1 VDFKRKNM
9 FNLSISELEKY
20 IQDDLPYFDLTTS
33 LQNCNDSHAQI
44 EVYTREDIIVSCSEE
59 AAKIAELLNCKVEF
73 FVKSKTKLEK
83 GSTILKFSGL
93 YEDIH
98 KAWRLTQIL
107 LEYSCKISTYSY
119 EMNKKLKEKNPDC
132 ELLTT
137 RKTFPFS
144 KRFCIK
150 AAICGGAMP
159 HRLNLSETILFFDGH
174 RILYKNSDEFYEDL
188 KRIKRK
194 IPEKKLNVESDNL
207 KDCKNLMNIGVD
219 VIQLD
224 KIDFEELEKIIEYK
238 NENYPFVKILVAG
251 GINLTNI
258 EKYAS
263 YKIDGVVTSSVYNCG
278 MANISSRLELN

>member
-1 VDFKRKNM
+1 M
-9 FNLSISELEKY
+9 FNLSTFELEKY

-33 LQNCNDSHAQI
+33 LQNCNNAIAQI

-59 AAKIAELLNCKVEF
+59 AAKIAELLNCKVDF
-73 FVKSKTKLEK
+73 FVKSKNKLEK
-83 GSTILKFSGL
+83 DGIILRFSGL

-107 LEYSCKISTYSY
+107 LEYSCKISTYAH
-119 EMNKKLKEKNPDC
+119 EMKERIEKINPSC

-150 AAICGGAMP
+150 AAFCGGAMP
-159 HRLNLSETILFFDGH
+159 HRLNLSETVLFFEGH
-174 RILYKNSDEFYEDL
+174 RILYKSNIEFYEDL
-188 KRIKRK
+188 KRIKTK
-194 IPEKKLNVESDNL
+194 IPEKKLNVESESFEDSI
-207 KDCKNLMNIGVD
+207 NLMKIGVD

-224 KIDFEELEKIIEYK
+224 KIDFEELGKIITYK
-238 NENYPFVKILVAG
+238 NENFPFVKILVAG

-278 MANISSRLELN
+278 MANISSRLKII

>member
-1 VDFKRKNM
+1 M

-194 IPEKKLNVESDNL
+194 IPEKKLKVESDNL
-207 KDCKNLMNIGVD
+207 QDSINLMKIGVD

-238 NENYPFVKILVAG
+238 NQNYPFVKILVAG

-263 YKIDGVVTSSVYNCG
+263 YKIDGVVTSSVYNSG
-278 MANISSRLELN
+278 MANISSRLEII

>member
-1 VDFKRKNM
+1 M
-9 FNLSISELEKY
+9 FNLSIQELEKY
-20 IQDDLPYFDLTTS
+20 IQDDIPYFDLTTS
-33 LQNCNDSHAQI
+33 LQNCNNTIAQI
-44 EVYTREDIIVSCSEE
+44 EVFTREDIIVSCSEE
-59 AAKIAELLNCKVEF
+59 AAKIVELLNCKVDF
-73 FVKSKTKLEK
+73 FVKSKNKVEK
-83 GSTILKFSGL
+83 DGTILKFSGL

-119 EMNKKLKEKNPDC
+119 QMKEKIEKINPSC

-150 AAICGGAMP
+150 AAFCGGAMP
-159 HRLNLSETILFFDGH
+159 HRLNLSETVLFFEGH
-174 RILYKNSDEFYEDL
+174 RILYKNNEEFYEDL
-188 KRIKRK
+188 KRIKTK
-194 IPEKKLNVESDNL
+194 IPEKKLNVESESFEDSI
-207 KDCKNLMNIGVD
+207 NLMKTGVD

-224 KIDFEELEKIIEYK
+224 KIDFEELEKIITYK
-238 NENYPFVKILVAG
+238 NENFPNVKILVAG

-278 MANISSRLELN
+278 MANISSRLKII

>member
-1 VDFKRKNM
+1 M
-9 FNLSISELEKY
+9 FNLSTSELEKY

-33 LQNCNDSHAQI
+33 LQNCNNVLAQI

-59 AAKIAELLNCKVEF
+59 AAKIAELLNCKVDF
-73 FVKSKTKLEK
+73 FVKSKNKVEK
-83 GSTILKFSGL
+83 NGTILKFSGL

-107 LEYSCKISTYSY
+107 LEYSCKISTYAH
-119 EMNKKLKEKNPDC
+119 EMKEKIEKINPSC

-150 AAICGGAMP
+150 AAFCGGAMP
-159 HRLNLSETILFFDGH
+159 HRLNLSETVLFFEGH
-174 RILYKNSDEFYEDL
+174 RILYKNNEEFYEDL
-188 KRIKRK
+188 KRIKTK
-194 IPEKKLNVESDNL
+194 IPEKKLNVESGSFEDSI
-207 KDCKNLMNIGVD
+207 NLMKIGVD

-224 KIDFEELEKIIEYK
+224 KIDFEELEKIITYK

-278 MANISSRLELN
+278 MANISSKLKII

>member
-1 VDFKRKNM
+1 M
-9 FNLSISELEKY
+9 FNLSIQELEKY
-20 IQDDLPYFDLTTS
+20 IQDDIPYFDLTTS
-33 LQNCNDSHAQI
+33 LQNCNNTIAQI
-44 EVYTREDIIVSCSEE
+44 EVFTREDIIVSCSEE
-59 AAKIAELLNCKVEF
+59 AAKIAELLNCKVDF
-73 FVKSKTKLEK
+73 FVKSKNKVEK
-83 GSTILKFSGL
+83 DGTILKFSGL

-119 EMNKKLKEKNPDC
+119 QMKEKIEEINPTC

-150 AAICGGAMP
+150 AAFCGGAMP
-159 HRLNLSETILFFDGH
+159 HRLNLSETVLFFEGH
-174 RILYKNSDEFYEDL
+174 RILYKNNEEFYEDL
-188 KRIKRK
+188 KRIKTK
-194 IPEKKLNVESDNL
+194 IPEKKLNVESESFEDSI
-207 KDCKNLMNIGVD
+207 NLMKIGVD

-224 KIDFEELEKIIEYK
+224 KIDFEELEKIITYK
-238 NENYPFVKILVAG
+238 NENFPNVKILVAG

-278 MANISSRLELN
+278 MANISSRLKII

>member
-1 VDFKRKNM
+1 M
-9 FNLSISELEKY
+9 FNLSTFELEKY

-33 LQNCNDSHAQI
+33 LQNCNNVIAQI

-59 AAKIAELLNCKVEF
+59 AAKIAELLNCKVDF
-73 FVKSKTKLEK
+73 FVKSKNKLEK
-83 GSTILKFSGL
+83 DDIILRFSGL

-107 LEYSCKISTYSY
+107 LEYSCKISTYAHQ
-119 EMNKKLKEKNPDC
+119 MKEKIEKIHPSC

-150 AAICGGAMP
+150 AAFCGGAMP
-159 HRLNLSETILFFDGH
+159 HRLNLSETVLFFEGH
-174 RILYKNSDEFYEDL
+174 RILYKSNIEFYEDL
-188 KRIKRK
+188 KRIKTK
-194 IPEKKLNVESDNL
+194 IPEKKLNIESESL
-207 KDCKNLMNIGVD
+207 KDSINLMKIGVD

-224 KIDFEELEKIIEYK
+224 KIDFEELEKIITYK
-238 NENYPFVKILVAG
+238 NENFPNVKILVAG

-278 MANISSRLELN
+278 MANISSRLKIIQK

>member
-1 VDFKRKNM
+1 M
-9 FNLSISELEKY
+9 FNLSIQELEKY

-33 LQNCNDSHAQI
+33 LQNCNNAIAQI
-44 EVYTREDIIVSCSEE
+44 EVFTREEIIVSCSEE
-59 AAKIAELLNCKVEF
+59 AAKIAELLNCKVDF
-73 FVKSKTKLEK
+73 FVKSKNKVEK
-83 GSTILKFSGL
+83 NGTILKFSGL

-119 EMNKKLKEKNPDC
+119 QMKEKIEEINPTC

-150 AAICGGAMP
+150 ASFCGGAMP
-159 HRLNLSETILFFDGH
+159 HRLNLSETVLFFEGH
-174 RILYKNSDEFYEDL
+174 RILYKNNEEFYEDL
-188 KRIKRK
+188 KRIKTK
-194 IPEKKLNVESDNL
+194 IPEKKLNVESESFEDSI
-207 KDCKNLMNIGVD
+207 NLMKIGVD

-224 KIDFEELEKIIEYK
+224 KIDFEELEKIIIYK
-238 NENYPFVKILVAG
+238 NENFPNVKILVAG

-278 MANISSRLELN
+278 MANISSRLKII

>member
-1 VDFKRKNM
+1 M
-9 FNLSISELEKY
+9 FNLSIQELEKY

-33 LQNCNDSHAQI
+33 LQDCNNAFAQI
-44 EVYTREDIIVSCSEE
+44 EVFTREDIIVSCSEE
-59 AAKIAELLNCKVEF
+59 AVKIAELLNCKVDF
-73 FVKSKTKLEK
+73 FVKSKTKIEK
-83 GSTILKFSGL
+83 NSTILKYSGL

-119 EMNKKLKEKNPDC
+119 QMKEKIEKINPTC

-150 AAICGGAMP
+150 AAFCGGAMP
-159 HRLNLSETILFFDGH
+159 HRLNLSETVLFFEGH
-174 RILYKNSDEFYEDL
+174 RILYKNNEEFYEDL
-188 KRIKRK
+188 KRIKIK
-194 IPEKKLNVESDNL
+194 IPEKKLNIESESFEDSI
-207 KDCKNLMNIGVD
+207 NLMKIGVD

-224 KIDFEELEKIIEYK
+224 KIDFEELEKIITYK
-238 NENYPFVKILVAG
+238 NKNFPTVKILVAG

-263 YKIDGVVTSSVYNCG
+263 YKIDGVVTSSIYNCG
-278 MANISSRLELN
+278 MANISSRLKIV

>member
-1 VDFKRKNM
+1 M
-9 FNLSISELEKY
+9 FNLSIQELEKY

-33 LQNCNDSHAQI
+33 LQNCNNAIAQI
-44 EVYTREDIIVSCSEE
+44 EVFTREEIIVSCSEE
-59 AAKIAELLNCKVEF
+59 AAKIAELLNCKVDF
-73 FVKSKTKLEK
+73 FVKSKNKVEK
-83 GSTILKFSGL
+83 NGTILKFSGL

-119 EMNKKLKEKNPDC
+119 QMKEKIEEINPTC

-150 AAICGGAMP
+150 ASFCGGAMP
-159 HRLNLSETILFFDGH
+159 HRLNLSETVLFFEGH
-174 RILYKNSDEFYEDL
+174 RILYKNNEEFYQDL
-188 KRIKRK
+188 KRIKTK

-207 KDCKNLMNIGVD
+207 EDSKNLMKTGVD

-224 KIDFEELEKIIEYK
+224 KIDFEELEKIITYK
-238 NENYPFVKILVAG
+238 NENFPNVKILVAG

-278 MANISSRLELN
+278 MANISSRLRIV

>member
-1 VDFKRKNM
+1 M

-207 KDCKNLMNIGVD
+207 EDCKNLMNIGVD

-224 KIDFEELEKIIEYK
+224 KIDFEELKKIIEYK
-238 NENYPFVKILVAG
+238 DKNFPNVKILVAG
-251 GINLTNI
+251 GINLSNI

>member
-1 VDFKRKNM
+1 M
-9 FNLSISELEKY
+9 FNLSIQELEKY
-20 IQDDLPYFDLTTS
+20 IQDDIPYFDLTTS
-33 LQNCNDSHAQI
+33 LQNCNNAIAQI
-44 EVYTREDIIVSCSEE
+44 EVFTREDIIVSCSEE
-59 AAKIAELLNCKVEF
+59 AAKIVELLNCKVDF
-73 FVKSKTKLEK
+73 FVKSKNKVEK
-83 GSTILKFSGL
+83 DGTILKFSGL

-119 EMNKKLKEKNPDC
+119 QMKEKIEKINPSC

-150 AAICGGAMP
+150 AAFCGGAMP
-159 HRLNLSETILFFDGH
+159 HRLNLSETVLFFEGH
-174 RILYKNSDEFYEDL
+174 RILYKNNEEFYEDL
-188 KRIKRK
+188 KRIKTK
-194 IPEKKLNVESDNL
+194 IPEKKLNVESESFEDSI
-207 KDCKNLMNIGVD
+207 NLMKIGVD

-224 KIDFEELEKIIEYK
+224 KIDFEELEKIITYK
-238 NENYPFVKILVAG
+238 NENFPNVKILVAG

-278 MANISSRLELN
+278 MANISSRLKIM

>member
-1 VDFKRKNM
+1 M
-9 FNLSISELEKY
+9 FNLTTSELEKY

-33 LQNCNDSHAQI
+33 LQNCNNAIAQI

-59 AAKIAELLNCKVEF
+59 AAKIAELLNCKVDF
-73 FVKSKTKLEK
+73 FVKSKNKIEK
-83 GSTILKFSGL
+83 DGIISRFSGL

-119 EMNKKLKEKNPDC
+119 QMKEKIEKINPFC

-150 AAICGGAMP
+150 AAFCGGAMP
-159 HRLNLSETILFFDGH
+159 HRLNLSETVLFFEGH
-174 RILYKNSDEFYEDL
+174 RILYKNNEEFYEDL
-188 KRIKRK
+188 KRIKTK
-194 IPEKKLNVESDNL
+194 IPEKKLNVESESFEDSI
-207 KDCKNLMNIGVD
+207 NLMKVGVD

-224 KIDFEELEKIIEYK
+224 KIDFEELEKIITYK
-238 NENYPFVKILVAG
+238 NGNFPFVKILVAG

-278 MANISSRLELN
+278 MANISSRLKII

>member
-1 VDFKRKNM
+1 M
-9 FNLSISELEKY
+9 FNLSIQELEKY
-20 IQDDLPYFDLTTS
+20 IQDDIPYFDLTTS
-33 LQNCNDSHAQI
+33 LQNCNNTIAQI
-44 EVYTREDIIVSCSEE
+44 EVFTREDIIVSCSEE
-59 AAKIAELLNCKVEF
+59 AAKIVELLNCKVDF
-73 FVKSKTKLEK
+73 FVKSKNKVEK
-83 GSTILKFSGL
+83 DGTILKFSGL

-119 EMNKKLKEKNPDC
+119 QMKEKIEKINPSC

-150 AAICGGAMP
+150 AAFCGGAMP
-159 HRLNLSETILFFDGH
+159 HRLNLSETVLFFEGH
-174 RILYKNSDEFYEDL
+174 RILYKNNEEFYEDL
-188 KRIKRK
+188 KRIKTK
-194 IPEKKLNVESDNL
+194 IPEKKLNVESESFEDSI
-207 KDCKNLMNIGVD
+207 NLMKIGVD

-224 KIDFEELEKIIEYK
+224 KIDFEELEKIITYK
-238 NENYPFVKILVAG
+238 NENFPNVKILVAG

-278 MANISSRLELN
+278 MANISSRLKIM

>member
-1 VDFKRKNM
+1 M
-9 FNLSISELEKY
+9 FNLSTSELEKY

-33 LQNCNDSHAQI
+33 LQNCNNVIAQI

-59 AAKIAELLNCKVEF
+59 AAKIAELLNCKVDF
-73 FVKSKTKLEK
+73 FVKSKNKIRK
-83 GSTILKFSGL
+83 DGTILRFSGL

-107 LEYSCKISTYSY
+107 LEYSCKISTYAY
-119 EMNKKLKEKNPDC
+119 QMKEKIEKINPFC

-150 AAICGGAMP
+150 AAFCGGAMP
-159 HRLNLSETILFFDGH
+159 HRLNLSETVLYFEGH
-174 RILYKNSDEFYEDL
+174 RILYKNDEEFYEDL
-188 KRIKRK
+188 KRIKTK
-194 IPEKKLNVESDNL
+194 IPEKKLNVESESL
-207 KDCKNLMNIGVD
+207 KDSINLMKIGVD

-224 KIDFEELEKIIEYK
+224 KIDFEELEKIITYK
-238 NENYPFVKILVAG
+238 NENFPNVKILVAG

-278 MANISSRLELN
+278 MANISSRLKII

>member
-1 VDFKRKNM
+1 M

-207 KDCKNLMNIGVD
+207 EDCKNLMNIGVD

-224 KIDFEELEKIIEYK
+224 KIDFEELKKIIEYK
-238 NENYPFVKILVAG
+238 DKNFPNVKILVAG
-251 GINLTNI
+251 GINLSNI

-278 MANISSRLELN
+278 MANISSKLEII

>member
-1 VDFKRKNM
+1 
-9 FNLSISELEKY
+9 
-20 IQDDLPYFDLTTS
+20 
-33 LQNCNDSHAQI
+33 
-44 EVYTREDIIVSCSEE
+44 
-59 AAKIAELLNCKVEF
+59 
-73 FVKSKTKLEK
+73 
-83 GSTILKFSGL
+83 
-93 YEDIH
+93 
-98 KAWRLTQIL
+98 
-107 LEYSCKISTYSY
+107 
-119 EMNKKLKEKNPDC
+119 
-132 ELLTT
+132 
-137 RKTFPFS
+137 
-144 KRFCIK
+144 
-150 AAICGGAMP
+150 MP

>member
-1 VDFKRKNM
+1 M
-9 FNLSISELEKY
+9 FNLTTSELEKY

-33 LQNCNDSHAQI
+33 LQNCNNVLAQI

-59 AAKIAELLNCKVEF
+59 AAKIAELLNCKVDF
-73 FVKSKTKLEK
+73 FVKSKNKIK
-83 GSTILKFSGL
+83 KDGTILRFSGL

-107 LEYSCKISTYSY
+107 LEYSCKISTYAY
-119 EMNKKLKEKNPDC
+119 QMKEKIEKINPFC

-150 AAICGGAMP
+150 AAFCGGAMP
-159 HRLNLSETILFFDGH
+159 HRLNLSETVLYFEGH
-174 RILYKNSDEFYEDL
+174 RILYKNNEEFYEDL
-188 KRIKRK
+188 KRIKTK
-194 IPEKKLNVESDNL
+194 IPEKKLNVESESL
-207 KDCKNLMNIGVD
+207 KDSINLMKIGVD
-219 VIQLD
+219 VLQLD
-224 KIDFEELEKIIEYK
+224 KIDFEELEKIITYK
-238 NENYPFVKILVAG
+238 NENFPNVKILVAG

-263 YKIDGVVTSSVYNCG
+263 CKIDGVVTSSVYNCG
-278 MANISSRLELN
+278 MANISSRLKII

>member
-1 VDFKRKNM
+1 M
-9 FNLSISELEKY
+9 FNLSTFELEKY

-33 LQNCNDSHAQI
+33 LQNCNNVLAQI

-59 AAKIAELLNCKVEF
+59 AAKIAELLNCKVDF
-73 FVKSKTKLEK
+73 FVKSKNKVEK
-83 GSTILKFSGL
+83 NGTILKFSGF
-93 YEDIH
+93 YKDIH

-107 LEYSCKISTYSY
+107 LEYSCKISTYAHQ
-119 EMNKKLKEKNPDC
+119 MKEKIEKINPSC

-150 AAICGGAMP
+150 AAFCGGAMP
-159 HRLNLSETILFFDGH
+159 HRLNLSETVLFFEGH
-174 RILYKNSDEFYEDL
+174 RILYKNNEEFYEDL
-188 KRIKRK
+188 KRIKTK
-194 IPEKKLNVESDNL
+194 IPEKKLNVESESFEDSI
-207 KDCKNLMNIGVD
+207 NLMKIGVD

-224 KIDFEELEKIIEYK
+224 KIDFEELEKIITYK
-238 NENYPFVKILVAG
+238 NENFPFVKILVAG

-278 MANISSRLELN
+278 MANISSRLEII

>member
-1 VDFKRKNM
+1 M

-33 LQNCNDSHAQI
+33 LQNCNDTKAQI
-44 EVYTREDIIVSCSEE
+44 EVFTREDIIVSCSEE

-73 FVKSKTKLEK
+73 FVKSKTKIEA
-83 GSTILKFSGL
+83 GATILKFSGL

-107 LEYSCKISTYSY
+107 LEYSCKISTYAY
-119 EMNKKLKEKNPDC
+119 EMKEKIEKLNPSC

-150 AAICGGAMP
+150 AAFCGGAMP
-159 HRLNLSETILFFDGH
+159 HRLNLSETILFFEGH
-174 RILYKNSDEFYEDL
+174 RILYKNNEEFYEDL
-188 KRIKRK
+188 KKIKTK
-194 IPEKKLNVESDNL
+194 IPEKKLNVESESLEDSI
-207 KDCKNLMNIGVD
+207 NLMKIGVD

-224 KIDFEELEKIIEYK
+224 KIDFEELEKIITYK
-238 NENYPFVKILVAG
+238 NENFSNVKILVAG

-278 MANISSRLELN
+278 MANISSKLKII

>member
-1 VDFKRKNM
+1 M
-9 FNLSISELEKY
+9 FNLSIQELEKY

-33 LQNCNDSHAQI
+33 LQNCNNVLAQI

-59 AAKIAELLNCKVEF
+59 AAKIAELLNCKVDF
-73 FVKSKTKLEK
+73 FVKSKNKVEK
-83 GSTILKFSGL
+83 NGSILKFSGL

-119 EMNKKLKEKNPDC
+119 QMKEKIEKINPFC

-150 AAICGGAMP
+150 ASFCGGAMP
-159 HRLNLSETILFFDGH
+159 HRLNLSETVLFFEGH
-174 RILYKNSDEFYEDL
+174 RILYKNNEEFYEDL
-188 KRIKRK
+188 KRIKTK

-207 KDCKNLMNIGVD
+207 EDSKNLMKTGVD

-224 KIDFEELEKIIEYK
+224 KIDFEELEKIIIYK
-238 NENYPFVKILVAG
+238 NENFPNVKILVAG

-278 MANISSRLELN
+278 MANISSRLKII

>member
-1 VDFKRKNM
+1 M

-20 IQDDLPYFDLTTS
+20 IQDDIPYFDLTTS
-33 LQNCNDSHAQI
+33 LQNCNNVKAHI
-44 EVYTREDIIVSCSEE
+44 EVFTREDIIVSCSEE
-59 AAKIAELLNCKVEF
+59 AVKIAELLNCKVEF
-73 FVKSKTKLEK
+73 YEKSKTKINK
-83 GSTILKFSGL
+83 GSTILKYSGN

-119 EMNKKLKEKNPDC
+119 QMKEKIEKINPSC

-150 AAICGGAMP
+150 AAFCGGAMP
-159 HRLNLSETILFFDGH
+159 HRLNLSETILFFEGH
-174 RILYKNSDEFYEDL
+174 RILYKNNFDFYEDL
-188 KRIKRK
+188 KRIKTK
-194 IPEKKLNVESDNL
+194 IPEKKLNVESESFEDSV
-207 KDCKNLMNIGVD
+207 NLMKIGVD

-224 KIDFEELEKIIEYK
+224 KIDFEELEKIITYK
-238 NENYPFVKILVAG
+238 NENFPDVKILVAG

-278 MANISSRLELN
+278 MANISSRLEII

>member
-1 VDFKRKNM
+1 M
-9 FNLSISELEKY
+9 FNLSIQELEKY

-33 LQNCNDSHAQI
+33 LQNCNNAIAQI
-44 EVYTREDIIVSCSEE
+44 EVFTREEIIVSCSEE
-59 AAKIAELLNCKVEF
+59 AAKIAELLNCKVDF
-73 FVKSKTKLEK
+73 FVKSKNKVEK
-83 GSTILKFSGL
+83 NGSILKFSGL

-119 EMNKKLKEKNPDC
+119 QMKEKIEEINPSC

-150 AAICGGAMP
+150 ASFCGGAMP
-159 HRLNLSETILFFDGH
+159 HRLNLSETVLFFEGH
-174 RILYKNSDEFYEDL
+174 RILYKNNEEFYEDL
-188 KRIKRK
+188 KRIKTK
-194 IPEKKLNVESDNL
+194 IPEKKLNVESESFEDSI
-207 KDCKNLMNIGVD
+207 NLMKTGVD

-224 KIDFEELEKIIEYK
+224 KIDFEELEKIITYK
-238 NENYPFVKILVAG
+238 NENFPNVKILVAG

-278 MANISSRLELN
+278 MANISSRLKII

>member
-1 VDFKRKNM
+1 M
-9 FNLSISELEKY
+9 FNLSINELEKY

-33 LQNCNDSHAQI
+33 LQNCNNAIAQI
-44 EVYTREDIIVSCSEE
+44 EVYIREDIVVSCSEE

-73 FVKSKTKLEK
+73 FVKSKNKIEK
-83 GSTILKFSGL
+83 GSTILRFSGF

-119 EMNKKLKEKNPDC
+119 QMKEKIEKINPTC

-150 AAICGGAMP
+150 AAFCGGAMP
-159 HRLNLSETILFFDGH
+159 HRLNLSETVLFFEGH
-174 RILYKNSDEFYEDL
+174 RILYKNNEEFYEDL
-188 KRIKRK
+188 KRIKTK
-194 IPEKKLNVESDNL
+194 IPEKKLNVESENFEDSV
-207 KDCKNLMNIGVD
+207 NLMKIGVD

-224 KIDFEELEKIIEYK
+224 KIDFEELEKIITYK

-278 MANISSRLELN
+278 MANISSRLRIV

>member
-1 VDFKRKNM
+1 M
-9 FNLSISELEKY
+9 FNLSIQELEKY

-33 LQNCNDSHAQI
+33 LQNCNNTIAQI
-44 EVYTREDIIVSCSEE
+44 EVFTREDIIVSCSEE
-59 AAKIAELLNCKVEF
+59 AAKIVELLNCKVDF
-73 FVKSKTKLEK
+73 FVKSKNKVEK
-83 GSTILKFSGL
+83 DGTILKFSGL

-119 EMNKKLKEKNPDC
+119 QMKEKIEKINPSC

-150 AAICGGAMP
+150 AAFCGGAMP
-159 HRLNLSETILFFDGH
+159 HRLNLSETVLFFEGH
-174 RILYKNSDEFYEDL
+174 RILYKNNEEFYEDL
-188 KRIKRK
+188 KRIKTK
-194 IPEKKLNVESDNL
+194 IPEKKLNVESESFEDSI
-207 KDCKNLMNIGVD
+207 NLMKIGVD

-224 KIDFEELEKIIEYK
+224 KIDFEELEKIITYK
-238 NENYPFVKILVAG
+238 NENFPNVKILVAG

-278 MANISSRLELN
+278 MANISSRLKIM

>member
-1 VDFKRKNM
+1 M
-9 FNLSISELEKY
+9 FNLTTSELEKY

-33 LQNCNDSHAQI
+33 LQNCNNAIAQI

-59 AAKIAELLNCKVEF
+59 AVKIAELLNCKVDF
-73 FVKSKTKLEK
+73 FVKSKNKIEK
-83 GSTILKFSGL
+83 DGIILRFSGL

-98 KAWRLTQIL
+98 KAWRLSQIL
-107 LEYSCKISTYSY
+107 LEYSCKISTYAY
-119 EMNKKLKEKNPDC
+119 QMKEKIEKINPSC

-150 AAICGGAMP
+150 AALCGGAMP
-159 HRLNLSETILFFDGH
+159 HRLNLSETILFFEGH
-174 RILYKNSDEFYEDL
+174 RILYKNSEEFYEDL
-188 KRIKRK
+188 KRIKTK
-194 IPEKKLNVESDNL
+194 IPEKKLNVESESL
-207 KDCKNLMNIGVD
+207 KDSINLMKIGVD
-219 VIQLD
+219 VLQLD
-224 KIDFEELEKIIEYK
+224 KIDFEELEKIITYK
-238 NENYPFVKILVAG
+238 NENFSNVKILVAG

-278 MANISSRLELN
+278 MANISSRLKII

>member
-1 VDFKRKNM
+1 M

-33 LQNCNDSHAQI
+33 LQNCNNAIAQI

-73 FVKSKTKLEK
+73 FVKSKNKIEK
-83 GSTILKFSGL
+83 GSTILRFSGL

-119 EMNKKLKEKNPDC
+119 QMKEKIEKINPSC

-150 AAICGGAMP
+150 AAFCGGAMP
-159 HRLNLSETILFFDGH
+159 HRLNLSETVLFFEGH
-174 RILYKNSDEFYEDL
+174 RILYKNNKEFYEDL
-188 KRIKRK
+188 KRIKTK
-194 IPEKKLNVESDNL
+194 IPEKKLNVESDNFE
-207 KDCKNLMNIGVD
+207 DSVNLMKIGVD

-224 KIDFEELEKIIEYK
+224 KIDFEELEKIITYK
-238 NENYPFVKILVAG
+238 NENFPTVKILVAG
-251 GINLTNI
+251 GINLSNI

-278 MANISSRLELN
+278 MANISSRLRIV

>member
-1 VDFKRKNM
+1 M

-207 KDCKNLMNIGVD
+207 EDCKNLMNIGVD

-278 MANISSRLELN
+278 MANISSKLEII

>member
-1 VDFKRKNM
+1 M
-9 FNLSISELEKY
+9 L
-20 IQDDLPYFDLTTS
+20 
-33 LQNCNDSHAQI
+33 
-44 EVYTREDIIVSCSEE
+44 
-59 AAKIAELLNCKVEF
+59 
-73 FVKSKTKLEK
+73 
-83 GSTILKFSGL
+83 
-93 YEDIH
+93 
-98 KAWRLTQIL
+98 
-107 LEYSCKISTYSY
+107 
-119 EMNKKLKEKNPDC
+119 
-132 ELLTT
+132 
-137 RKTFPFS
+137 
-144 KRFCIK
+144 
-150 AAICGGAMP
+150 

-194 IPEKKLNVESDNL
+194 IPEKKLNVESNNL
-207 KDCKNLMNIGVD
+207 QDSINLMKIGVD

>member
-1 VDFKRKNM
+1 M
-9 FNLSISELEKY
+9 FNLSTFELEKY

-33 LQNCNDSHAQI
+33 LQNCNNAIAQI
-44 EVYTREDIIVSCSEE
+44 EVFTREEIIVSCSEE
-59 AAKIAELLNCKVEF
+59 AAKIAELLNCKVDF
-73 FVKSKTKLEK
+73 FVKSKNKVEK
-83 GSTILKFSGL
+83 NGTILKFSGL

-107 LEYSCKISTYSY
+107 LEYSCKISTYAY
-119 EMNKKLKEKNPDC
+119 QMKEKIEKINPFC

-150 AAICGGAMP
+150 AAFCGGAMH
-159 HRLNLSETILFFDGH
+159 HRLNLSETVLYFEGH
-174 RILYKNSDEFYEDL
+174 RILYKNNEEFYEDL
-188 KRIKRK
+188 KRIKTK
-194 IPEKKLNVESDNL
+194 IPEKKLNVESESFEDSI
-207 KDCKNLMNIGVD
+207 NLMKIGVD

-224 KIDFEELEKIIEYK
+224 KIDFEELEKIIIYK
-238 NENYPFVKILVAG
+238 NENFPNVKILVAG

-278 MANISSRLELN
+278 MANISSRLKII

>member
-1 VDFKRKNM
+1 
-9 FNLSISELEKY
+9 
-20 IQDDLPYFDLTTS
+20 
-33 LQNCNDSHAQI
+33 
-44 EVYTREDIIVSCSEE
+44 
-59 AAKIAELLNCKVEF
+59 
-73 FVKSKTKLEK
+73 
-83 GSTILKFSGL
+83 
-93 YEDIH
+93 
-98 KAWRLTQIL
+98 
-107 LEYSCKISTYSY
+107 
-119 EMNKKLKEKNPDC
+119 MNKKIKNVNQHC

-207 KDCKNLMNIGVD
+207 EDCKNLMNIGVD

>member
-1 VDFKRKNM
+1 M
-9 FNLSISELEKY
+9 FNLSTFELEKY

-33 LQNCNDSHAQI
+33 LQNCNNAIAQI

-59 AAKIAELLNCKVEF
+59 AAKIAELLNCKVDF
-73 FVKSKTKLEK
+73 FVKSKNKLEK
-83 GSTILKFSGL
+83 DGTILRFSGL

-107 LEYSCKISTYSY
+107 LEYSCKISTYAHQ
-119 EMNKKLKEKNPDC
+119 MKEKIEKINPSC

-150 AAICGGAMP
+150 AAFCGGAMP
-159 HRLNLSETILFFDGH
+159 HRLNLSETVLFFEGH
-174 RILYKNSDEFYEDL
+174 RILYKSNVDFYEDL
-188 KRIKRK
+188 KRIKAK

-207 KDCKNLMNIGVD
+207 EDSINLMKIGVD

-224 KIDFEELEKIIEYK
+224 KIDFKELEKIITYK
-238 NENYPFVKILVAG
+238 NENFPNVKILVAG

-278 MANISSRLELN
+278 MANISSRLKII

>member
-1 VDFKRKNM
+1 M

-83 GSTILKFSGL
+83 DSTILKFSGL

-119 EMNKKLKEKNPDC
+119 EMNQKIKNVNQHC

-207 KDCKNLMNIGVD
+207 EDCKNLMNIGVD

>member
-1 VDFKRKNM
+1 M
-9 FNLSISELEKY
+9 FNLSIQELEKY

-33 LQNCNDSHAQI
+33 LQNCNNAIAQI
-44 EVYTREDIIVSCSEE
+44 EVFTREEIIVSCSEE
-59 AAKIAELLNCKVEF
+59 AAKIAELLNCKVDF
-73 FVKSKTKLEK
+73 FVKSKNKVEK
-83 GSTILKFSGL
+83 NGSILKFSGL

-119 EMNKKLKEKNPDC
+119 QMKEKIEKVNPSC

-150 AAICGGAMP
+150 ASFCGGAMP
-159 HRLNLSETILFFDGH
+159 HRLNLSETVLFFEGH
-174 RILYKNSDEFYEDL
+174 RILYKNNEEFYEDL
-188 KRIKRK
+188 KRIKTK
-194 IPEKKLNVESDNL
+194 IPEKKLNVESESFEDSI
-207 KDCKNLMNIGVD
+207 NLMKIGVD

-224 KIDFEELEKIIEYK
+224 KIDFEELEKIIIYK
-238 NENYPFVKILVAG
+238 NENFPNVKILVAG

-278 MANISSRLELN
+278 MANISSRLKII

>member
-1 VDFKRKNM
+1 M
-9 FNLSISELEKY
+9 FNLSIQELEKY

-33 LQNCNDSHAQI
+33 LQNCNNAIAQI
-44 EVYTREDIIVSCSEE
+44 EVFTREEIIVSCSEE
-59 AAKIAELLNCKVEF
+59 AAKIAELLNCKVDF
-73 FVKSKTKLEK
+73 FVKSKNKVEK
-83 GSTILKFSGL
+83 NGSILKFSGL

-107 LEYSCKISTYSY
+107 LEYSCKISTYAY
-119 EMNKKLKEKNPDC
+119 KMKEKIEKVNPSC

-150 AAICGGAMP
+150 ASFCGGAMP
-159 HRLNLSETILFFDGH
+159 HRLNLSETVLFFEGH
-174 RILYKNSDEFYEDL
+174 RILYKNNEEFYEDL
-188 KRIKRK
+188 KRIKTK

-207 KDCKNLMNIGVD
+207 EDSKNLMKIAVD
-219 VIQLD
+219 EIQLD
-224 KIDFEELEKIIEYK
+224 KIDFEELEKIITYK
-238 NENYPFVKILVAG
+238 NENFQNVKILVAG

-278 MANISSRLELN
+278 MANISSRLKII

>member
-1 VDFKRKNM
+1 M
-9 FNLSISELEKY
+9 FNLSIQELEKY

-33 LQNCNDSHAQI
+33 LQNCNNAIAQI
-44 EVYTREDIIVSCSEE
+44 EVFTREEIIVSCSEE
-59 AAKIAELLNCKVEF
+59 AAKRAELLNCKIDF
-73 FVKSKTKLEK
+73 FVKSKNKVEID
-83 GSTILKFSGL
+83 GTILKFSGL

-119 EMNKKLKEKNPDC
+119 QMKEKIEKVNPSC

-150 AAICGGAMP
+150 ASFCGGAMP
-159 HRLNLSETILFFDGH
+159 HRLNLSETVLFFEGH
-174 RILYKNSDEFYEDL
+174 RILYKNNEEFYEDL
-188 KRIKRK
+188 KRIKTK

-207 KDCKNLMNIGVD
+207 EDSKNLMKIGVD

-224 KIDFEELEKIIEYK
+224 KIDFEELEKIIIYK
-238 NENYPFVKILVAG
+238 NENFPNVKILVAG

-278 MANISSRLELN
+278 MANISSRLKII